1 MKGANLTAKETIVN
15 IAEYKLGGIEYVEW
29 IIESFKMEK

>member
-1 MKGANLTAKETIVN
+1 MKGANLTAKGTIVN
-15 IAEYKLGGIEYVEW
+15 IVGYKLGGIEYVEW